1 MFILVCKIDVYK
13 KIQNG
18 QQSILETSDMYLS
31 LTIGQNLAPGLV
43 RFTPPHLHPLPR
55 LFKEQIEEEVKC
67 LYVTFPQHPMTDL
80 TGVLKREHEVAEKF
94 HLSYGFI

>member
-43 RFTPPHLHPLPR
+43 
-55 LFKEQIEEEVKC
+55 
-67 LYVTFPQHPMTDL
+67 
-80 TGVLKREHEVAEKF
+80 
-94 HLSYGFI
+94 